1 MNKDVVPVAELN
13 FPSERPGKFTWDLSP
28 AELANTSRKHRSV
41 PPEYHI
47 QLGAKNDNTVPLTS
61 TPKGIDPTK
70 VPLPES
76 PEISRDSENSLKSNS
91 KSKVIIKQPN
101 SSISSVSV
109 DKLTDKS
116 PSHFNTAFAKDVVL
130 DTHALLSK
138 VNDNT
143 NILTAT
149 KADLVIAAPVGQYL
163 PAIEPVVQDPV
174 AQGEDPGVGIGPV
187 APVVP
192 DPVGPVIQGHANA
205 PPVVPLVLNGDNNND
220 SSDEE
225 FMIMTDNVI
234 APPTFNG
241 KAGQNPSD
249 GPAILYYIALLK
261 VTPPTDRSR
270 CLRYC

>member
-13 FPSERPGKFTWDLSP
+13 CPSERPGKFTWDLST

-47 QLGAKNDNTVPLTS
+47 QLGTKNDSTVPLTS
-61 TPKGIDPTK
+61 TPIIDPIN

-76 PEISRDSENSLKSNS
+76 PEISWDSENSLNS

-101 SSISSVSV
+101 SSISPISV

-163 PAIEPVVQDPV
+163 PAIEQVVQDPV
-174 AQGEDPGVGIGPV
+174 AQGEDPGVGIDPV

-192 DPVGPVIQGHANA
+192 DPVGPVIQGPVNA
-205 PPVVPLVLNGDNNND
+205 PVQIVRCKAYVLIRG
-220 SSDEE
+220 
-225 FMIMTDNVI
+225 NV
-234 APPTFNG
+234 
-241 KAGQNPSD
+241 
-249 GPAILYYIALLK
+249 
-261 VTPPTDRSR
+261 
-270 CLRYC
+270 